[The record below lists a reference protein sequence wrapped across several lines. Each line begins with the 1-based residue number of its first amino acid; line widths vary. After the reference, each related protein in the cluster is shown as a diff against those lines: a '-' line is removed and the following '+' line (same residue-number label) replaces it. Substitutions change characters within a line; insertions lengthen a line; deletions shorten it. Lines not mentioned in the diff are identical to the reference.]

1 MILNKINYK
10 NLALYGILKINNNYT
25 IDKDNLRVNATTSI
39 SYNLSDI
46 QETIT
51 SIEQQVNELE
61 ANEDIDP
68 ELKYLQLDDY
78 QEQLEI
84 LKLIEGKL
92 S

>member
-51 SIEQQVNELE
+51 SIEQQVSELE
-61 ANEDIDP
+61 VNEDIDP
-68 ELKYLQLDDY
+68 ELRHLQLDDY

>member
-10 NLALYGILKINNNYT
+10 NLALYGIFSINNNYT
-25 IDKDNLRVNATTSI
+25 IDADNLTVNATVNV
-39 SYNLSDI
+39 SYNLIDI

-51 SIEQQVNELE
+51 SIEQQVNELKI
-61 ANEDIDP
+61 NEEMDP
-68 ELKYLQLDDY
+68 EFRDFQLDDY

-92 S
+92 N

>member
-51 SIEQQVNELE
+51 SIEQQVSELE

>member
-10 NLALYGILKINNNYT
+10 DLALYGILKINNNYT

-51 SIEQQVNELE
+51 SIEQQVIELE

-68 ELKYLQLDDY
+68 EFKDFQLDDY

>member
-10 NLALYGILKINNNYT
+10 NLALYGIFSINNNYT
-25 IDKDNLRVNATTSI
+25 IDADNLTVNATVNV
-39 SYNLSDI
+39 SYNLIDI

-51 SIEQQVNELE
+51 SIEQQVNELKT
-61 ANEDIDP
+61 NEEMDP
-68 ELKYLQLDDY
+68 EFRDFQLDDY

-92 S
+92 N

>member
-10 NLALYGILKINNNYT
+10 NLALYGVFSINDNYT
-25 IDKDNLRVNATTSI
+25 IDADNLRVNATISV

-46 QETIT
+46 RDTIS
-51 SIEQQVNELE
+51 SIEAQVSELNNDE
-61 ANEDIDP
+61 EMDP
-68 ELKYLQLDDY
+68 ELSDIKNYDY

-84 LKLIEGKL
+84 LNLIEGKL

>member
-10 NLALYGILKINNNYT
+10 NLALYGIFSINNNYT
-25 IDKDNLRVNATTSI
+25 IDTDNLTVNATVNV
-39 SYNLSDI
+39 SYNLIDI

-51 SIEQQVNELE
+51 SIEQQVNELKT
-61 ANEDIDP
+61 NEEMDP
-68 ELKYLQLDDY
+68 EFRDFQLDDY

-92 S
+92 N

>member
-10 NLALYGILKINNNYT
+10 NLALYGVFSINDNYT
-25 IDKDNLRVNATTSI
+25 IDTDNLTVNATINI

-46 QETIT
+46 QGTIT
-51 SIEQQVNELE
+51 SIEQQISELE

-68 ELKYLQLDDY
+68 ELRYLQLDDY

>member
-46 QETIT
+46 QENIT
-51 SIEQQVNELE
+51 SIEQQVSELE

>member
-10 NLALYGILKINNNYT
+10 NLALYGVFSINDNYT
-25 IDKDNLRVNATTSI
+25 IDTDNLTVNATINI

-46 QETIT
+46 QGTIT
-51 SIEQQVNELE
+51 SIEQQVSELE

-68 ELKYLQLDDY
+68 ELRYLQLDDY

>member
-10 NLALYGILKINNNYT
+10 DLALYGILKINNNYT

-51 SIEQQVNELE
+51 SIEQQVIELE

-68 ELKYLQLDDY
+68 ELRYLQLDDY

>member
-10 NLALYGILKINNNYT
+10 DLALYGILKINNNYT

-51 SIEQQVNELE
+51 SIEQQVSELE

-68 ELKYLQLDDY
+68 ELRYLQLDDY

>member
-51 SIEQQVNELE
+51 SIEQQVIELE

-68 ELKYLQLDDY
+68 ELRYLQLDDY

>member
-51 SIEQQVNELE
+51 SIEQQVIELE

>member
-10 NLALYGILKINNNYT
+10 NLALYGVFSINDNYT
-25 IDKDNLRVNATTSI
+25 IDTDNLTVNATINI

-46 QETIT
+46 QETIN
-51 SIEQQVNELE
+51 SIEQQVSELE

-68 ELKYLQLDDY
+68 EFKDFQLDDY

>member
-10 NLALYGILKINNNYT
+10 NLALFGVFNINNNYT
-25 IDKDNLRVNATTSI
+25 IDKDNLTVNATVNV

-51 SIEQQVNELE
+51 SIEQQVNELKS
-61 ANEDIDP
+61 NEEIDP
-68 ELKYLQLDDY
+68 EFKDFQLDDY

-92 S
+92 N

>member
-51 SIEQQVNELE
+51 SIEQQVSELE

-68 ELKYLQLDDY
+68 ELRHLQLDDY

>member
-10 NLALYGILKINNNYT
+10 NLALYGVFSINDNYT
-25 IDKDNLRVNATTSI
+25 IDTDNLTVNATINI

-46 QETIT
+46 QETIN
-51 SIEQQVNELE
+51 SIEQQVSELE

-68 ELKYLQLDDY
+68 EFKYFQLDDY

>member
-10 NLALYGILKINNNYT
+10 DLALYGILKINNNYT

-51 SIEQQVNELE
+51 SIEQQVSELE

>member
-10 NLALYGILKINNNYT
+10 NLALYGVFSINDNYT
-25 IDKDNLRVNATTSI
+25 IDTDNLTVNATINI

-51 SIEQQVNELE
+51 SIEQQVNELKT
-61 ANEDIDP
+61 NEEMDP
-68 ELKYLQLDDY
+68 EFRDFQLDDY

-92 S
+92 N

>member
-51 SIEQQVNELE
+51 SIEQQVSELE

-68 ELKYLQLDDY
+68 ELRYLQLDDY

>member
-10 NLALYGILKINNNYT
+10 NLAT
-25 IDKDNLRVNATTSI
+25 VNV
-39 SYNLSDI
+39 SYNLIDI

-51 SIEQQVNELE
+51 SIEQQVNELKT
-61 ANEDIDP
+61 NEEMDP
-68 ELKYLQLDDY
+68 EFRDFQLDDY

-92 S
+92 N

>member
-39 SYNLSDI
+39 SYNLSDT

-51 SIEQQVNELE
+51 SIEQQVIELE

-68 ELKYLQLDDY
+68 ELRYLQLDDY